1 MTHHSTPSHSPSL
14 ALITPVILTI
24 PRHHPSHRLLLS
36 NEPTPFRVDHSE
48 YFTMRF
54 STVAACLSVCL
65 APASAMSIF
74 NGKAPDVAVN
84 DDLKIPG
91 DSPLE
96 LCPGDHAADLIKIDS
111 VDLLPNPPK
120 A

>member
-1 MTHHSTPSHSPSL
+1 
-14 ALITPVILTI
+14 
-24 PRHHPSHRLLLS
+24 
-36 NEPTPFRVDHSE
+36 
-48 YFTMRF
+48 
-54 STVAACLSVCL
+54 
-65 APASAMSIF
+65 MSIF

>member
-1 MTHHSTPSHSPSL
+1 
-14 ALITPVILTI
+14 
-24 PRHHPSHRLLLS
+24 
-36 NEPTPFRVDHSE
+36 
-48 YFTMRF
+48 MRI
-54 STVAACLSVCL
+54 STVTACLSVCL
-65 APASAMSIF
+65 APAAALSIF

-111 VDLLPNPPK
+111 VDLSPNPPQPYVYP
-120 A
+120 ASQQLALRQGTDLITVARS